1 MASTRCVGAIFSTAN
16 AIYFCIDEKMP
27 RRAAPRHDAMV
38 GDVPM
43 RPLPPMHRKH
53 ILVVLRHLGES
64 QALIERNRC
73 RVVRTHVE
81 PDMPDSGSM
90 ELAYEMGTYAPCVS
104 LSTQMWQRGDVAE
117 RSDTLAL

>member
-1 MASTRCVGAIFSTAN
+1 
-16 AIYFCIDEKMP
+16 
-27 RRAAPRHDAMV
+27 
-38 GDVPM
+38 M

-53 ILVVLRHLGES
+53 ILVVLRHIGES
-64 QALIERNRC
+64 QALIECNRC

-90 ELAYEMGTYAPCVS
+90 ELAYEMGTHAAPVAMA
-104 LSTQMWQRGDVAE
+104 TQVGQRGDVAE